1 MELYATYLTFSIFPF
16 SVIFQF
22 SYLLPFS
29 TMPACQPKA
38 VGQGMVIRVGSARK
52 DIGKWKFNLALFVRK
67 SAMRERD
74 LTPPMKCEFLSP
86 VDLFS

>member
-1 MELYATYLTFSIFPF
+1 MELYATDLTLSIFPF

-38 VGQGMVIRVGSARK
+38 VGQGMAIRVGSARK
-52 DIGKWKFNLALFVRK
+52 DIRKLKFNLDGLIQN
-67 SAMRERD
+67 
-74 LTPPMKCEFLSP
+74 
-86 VDLFS
+86 

>member
-1 MELYATYLTFSIFPF
+1 MELYATDLTLSIFPF

-52 DIGKWKFNLALFVRK
+52 DIGKWKFNLDGLIQN
-67 SAMRERD
+67 
-74 LTPPMKCEFLSP
+74 
-86 VDLFS
+86 